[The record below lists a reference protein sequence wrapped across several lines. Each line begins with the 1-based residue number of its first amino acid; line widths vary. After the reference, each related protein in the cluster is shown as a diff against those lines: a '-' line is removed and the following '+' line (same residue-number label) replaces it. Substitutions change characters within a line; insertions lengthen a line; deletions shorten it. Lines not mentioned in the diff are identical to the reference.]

1 MKKGNVAILVSIIV
15 IVITAVVLIMV
26 TNQRSDD
33 RRVNSEAQTA
43 RPLNAPPNTQT
54 ATTSAA
60 TQPFQGRVIAGTS
73 APFIEFNKADYEA
86 AKKAGKVIVLDF
98 YANWCPICRAEAPD
112 IQAGFNS
119 LTTDNVVGFRVNYN
133 DDETDADETALAK
146 QFGINYQHTK
156 VIVKDGK
163 QVLKTSEIWNK
174 ETLIKEITK
183 VTQ

>member
-1 MKKGNVAILVSIIV
+1 MQKGNIAIVVSIIV
-15 IVITAVVLIMV
+15 IVITAVVLIMA

-33 RRVNSEAQTA
+33 RRVNPEAQTA
-43 RPLNAPPNTQT
+43 RPLNTPPNTQT
-54 ATTSAA
+54 ATISAA

-98 YANWCPICRAEAPD
+98 YANWCPICRAEAPN

-119 LTTDNVVGFRVNYN
+119 LTTNNVVGFRVNYK
-133 DDETDADETALAK
+133 DDETDPDEAALAK

-156 VIVKDGK
+156 VIVKDRK

-183 VTQ
+183 FTQ

>member
-1 MKKGNVAILVSIIV
+1 MQKGNIAIVVSIIV
-15 IVITAVVLIMV
+15 IVITVVILIMAR
-26 TNQRSDD
+26 NQRSDN
-33 RRVNSEAQTA
+33 RRVNLEAQTA
-43 RPLNAPPNTQT
+43 RPLNTPPNTQT

-98 YANWCPICRAEAPD
+98 YANWCPICRAETPD

-119 LTTDNVVGFRVNYN
+119 LTTDSVVGFRINYK
-133 DDETDADETALAK
+133 DDETDADETVLAK
-146 QFGINYQHTK
+146 QFGISYQHTK

-183 VTQ
+183 FTQ

>member
-1 MKKGNVAILVSIIV
+1 MKKGNIAILVSIIV
-15 IVITAVVLIMV
+15 IVITAVVLIMA
-26 TNQRSDD
+26 TNQRSDYK
-33 RRVNSEAQTA
+33 RVNPEAQTA
-43 RPLNAPPNTQT
+43 RPLNASPNTQT

-60 TQPFQGRVIAGTS
+60 TQPFQGKIIAGTS
-73 APFIEFNKADYEA
+73 APFIEFNRVDYEA

-98 YANWCPICRAEAPD
+98 YANWCPICRAESPD

-119 LTTDNVVGFRVNYN
+119 LTTDNVVGFRVNYK
-133 DDETDADETALAK
+133 DDETDVDETALAK

-156 VIVKDGK
+156 VIVKDRK

-174 ETLIKEITK
+174 ETLIKEVTK